1 MDLYFARHDGQAV
14 TCDEFL
20 AAMADA
26 NDADLSALAKW
37 CAGGWG
43 GCSRG
48 GADLSALAKWGAGG
62 WGGCSREGNA
72 YVCVWGGA
80 VAKSSIGAV
89 AVAVGPS

>member
-26 NDADLSALAKW
+26 ND
-37 CAGGWG
+37 
-43 GCSRG
+43 
-48 GADLSALAKWGAGG
+48 ADLSALAKWGAGG